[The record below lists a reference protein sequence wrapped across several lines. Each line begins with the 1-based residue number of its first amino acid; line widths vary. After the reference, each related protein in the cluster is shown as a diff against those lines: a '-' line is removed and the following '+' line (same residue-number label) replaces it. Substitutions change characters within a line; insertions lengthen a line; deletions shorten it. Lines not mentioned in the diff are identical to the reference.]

1 MGILLLIILGI
12 LFICGWNGR
21 QIFYGAM
28 FGFLDGIAY
37 YYFVDEIPERVQNP
51 VLSTTIVII
60 VSVLIMFMD
69 TPWFLK
75 MFCRKQTMADISVIT
90 ESWRDPET
98 VREVTAERFRYSYV
112 GNGIEFSNRKYRY
125 DANQPRRAHVDHN
138 DDSEERIRTVSI
150 HYCSFYPEIFVVD
163 GKQTHT
169 YKVILFFKFFIY
181 VAILWMLYYVMK

>member
-1 MGILLLIILGI
+1 MGILLLVFLGI
-12 LFICGWNGR
+12 FFICGWNGR

-75 MFCRKQTMADISVIT
+75 MFCRKKAMADISVIT

-125 DANQPRRAHVDHN
+125 DANQPRAAHIDHY
-138 DDSEERIRTVSI
+138 DDSKKIIRTVPI